1 MLGTIT
7 NMSPIAGTSPRRGLT
22 LIEILVTVA
31 ILAIVLGLG
40 IPSMREWM
48 MKQRVSSIAAELV
61 TDLQLARSEAIRTN
75 LQTSVKFNSNATQTC
90 YTIYTGNSFGASC
103 DCTKPIGTACGASV
117 TLTEIKTVSVPRN
130 TGVTI
135 SANQTE
141 KLLAG
146 GVFST
151 DVTPLL
157 VSVSDGGTRTLSVQ
171 ASAFIQRPSVCVPS
185 GSTMTGVHACP

>member
-1 MLGTIT
+1 MAKHIGF
-7 NMSPIAGTSPRRGLT
+7 PPRRGMT

-75 LQTSVKFNSNATQTC
+75 LQTSVKFNGNSAQTC
-90 YTIYTGNSFGASC
+90 YTIFTGTSFGGGC
-103 DCTKPIGTACGASV
+103 DCTKPLGTACGASV
-117 TLTEIKTVSVPRN
+117 TLKEVKTVSVLRD

-135 SANQTE
+135 TANQTE

-151 DVTPLL
+151 DVTPLV
-157 VSVSDGGTRTLSVQ
+157 VSISDGGNKALTVQ
-171 ASAFIQRPSVCVPS
+171 ASAFVQRPSVCVPS
-185 GSTMTGVHACP
+185 GSIMTGVHACP